1 MIENTHLTETPT
13 SDGMGI
19 GTRVILVLAALT
31 LIEYL
36 IAVAKPPGQIG
47 LIFLIALAK
56 AVLIVIYFMHVRQ
69 IWRGDHA

>member
-1 MIENTHLTETPT
+1 MIENTPLIETPT

-19 GTRVILVLAALT
+19 GTKVILVLAALT
-31 LIEYL
+31 VIEYL
-36 IAVAKPPGQIG
+36 IAVAKPPGQIV

-56 AVLIVIYFMHVRQ
+56 AALIVMYFMHVRQ